1 MLAGE
6 WARVRTEVKDVGAAV
21 RNRRAWPVQAGAV
34 FPALQVAV
42 AVLFSVEGRLGAVG
56 VAARSNSLR
65 QTNRSFFFDGCFI
78 KERIG
83 SSRNRNRQERSRG
96 IGTVKPR
103 KMAWGKPLLRS
114 LIIAVI
120 KVTE

>member
-21 RNRRAWPVQAGAV
+21 RNSRAWPVQACAV

-56 VAARSNSLR
+56 VAVRSNGLASDEPVSL
-65 QTNRSFFFDGCFI
+65 
-78 KERIG
+78 
-83 SSRNRNRQERSRG
+83 
-96 IGTVKPR
+96 
-103 KMAWGKPLLRS
+103 L
-114 LIIAVI
+114 
-120 KVTE
+120 